1 MTSHSAGAAHVS
13 AFLAL
18 LALPMSV
25 AGQVSGY
32 PTPEEY
38 AASAG
43 LDDVPDIDYYIAFSM
58 FRLAAILAGVL
69 KRGVTGNA
77 ADPRA
82 VERGQ
87 TFKQVASQGWKIL
100 QKLQ

>member
-1 MTSHSAGAAHVS
+1 
-13 AFLAL
+13 
-18 LALPMSV
+18 
-25 AGQVSGY
+25 
-32 PTPEEY
+32 
-38 AASAG
+38 
-43 LDDVPDIDYYIAFSM
+43 M

-82 VERGQ
+82 VERGR
-87 TFKQVASQGWKIL
+87 TFKQVASRGWKIL